1 MLIHALGNPP
11 VRRPRWSTL
20 LSLTM
25 ILADADNSI
34 DPDRRETS
42 QNAVGDSREEWESTV
57 SATAKLLLCAV
68 RESADAFP
76 PLKSVAGGLCS
87 ILENYDV

>member
-1 MLIHALGNPP
+1 MSIHALGNPP
-11 VRRPRWSTL
+11 VRRLRWSTL

-42 QNAVGDSREEWESTV
+42 QNAVGDSRGEWESTV
-57 SATAKLLLCAV
+57 SATAKLLLCPV